1 MFLLKSDPS
10 GLDLPTG
17 RTDGRAAAALARA
30 QGGCGPAGS
39 CRLAA
44 RPGPAP
50 RRHGPTRRR
59 SPSPGPRASPLQAG
73 PVNGLARQGAF
84 RAWPLPGLRVRRTT
98 GPFAERTAV
107 PRLGVPLRPLADGNL
122 GKSRLGAI
130 VGKTATQVLLRFH
143 SSWVNNARRDRRAG

>member
-1 MFLLKSDPS
+1 M
-10 GLDLPTG
+10 
-17 RTDGRAAAALARA
+17 
-30 QGGCGPAGS
+30 
-39 CRLAA
+39 
-44 RPGPAP
+44 
-50 RRHGPTRRR
+50 
-59 SPSPGPRASPLQAG
+59 
-73 PVNGLARQGAF
+73 NGLARQGAF
-84 RAWPLPGLRVRRTT
+84 RAWPLPGLRVRRTPAAREPT